1 METGPSTGHEIT
13 EFALRE
19 TGIKPEFIG
28 IQDVRKNSGRLFR
41 LLRERQPSVI
51 VIDAPSVESVDV
63 MALRWMF
70 PGGITPLIL
79 CPSSLGECVEMAGT
93 AAAAANLLKAPVF
106 MVVEEGLQDR
116 PEDDDSAD
124 DSSQLSYDEPAP
136 HGADDL
142 ESEIITLERRL
153 SQQIR
158 GLRAGTFNPCPPEL
172 GRPEWLVISYGST
185 LAPASSAVAQA
196 RELGQRV
203 CLLNLRM
210 LWPVPEGDILRAAMG
225 IKHVVVAERNLG
237 QYTHEVRR
245 LLPELAVV
253 PAGRVIGPVPAELIL
268 ERLQTTPRCC

>member
-1 METGPSTGHEIT
+1 MMESAPATGREIT
-13 EFALRE
+13 ELALRDS
-19 TGIKPEFIG
+19 GIKPEFIG
-28 IQDVRKNSGRLFR
+28 IQDVRRNSGRLFR

-51 VIDAPSVESVDV
+51 VIEAPSVESVDV

-93 AAAAANLLKAPVF
+93 AAAAAQLVKAPVF
-106 MVVEEGLQDR
+106 MVVEEGLEDR
-116 PEDDDSAD
+116 PEDDTSIVNGE
-124 DSSQLSYDEPAP
+124 LSYDEPAP
-136 HGADDL
+136 HDADDL
-142 ESEIITLERRL
+142 EGEIISLESRL
-153 SQQIR
+153 SRPIR

-203 CLLNLRM
+203 SLLNLRM
-210 LWPVPEGDILRAAMG
+210 LWPVPEGEILRAAMG

-237 QYTHEVRR
+237 QYAQEVRR
-245 LLPELAVV
+245 LLPEIAVV